1 MQLTFFEWNFTSNRC
16 SIFLSF
22 LRLWVLLLFHVV
34 LPGMGMAIF
43 SGNWSNLASHRTKR
57 QSYFVWVTGSWLM
70 AAHVGRVKKVW
81 GEDAEIPQTKYCTKP
96 HRACQNTKKNGGD
109 CDNLDQRI
117 FFDLNMDERWWTCRK
132 NNLRCTGA
140 AAHEGKEVCTEEST
154 HHWRPFCMGPSGLDF
169 WTEKNIFSKKDP
181 LVTSRY

>member
-16 SIFLSF
+16 SIFPSF

-81 GEDAEIPQTKYCTKP
+81 GEDAEIPQTKYCTKS
-96 HRACQNTKKNGGD
+96 HRACQNTKKRWRLRQPWPTHFLWLKHGWKMMNMQKKPTLYRCSCTWGKRGLHWGIDASLTTFLHGTFGFRFLNGEKH
-109 CDNLDQRI
+109 
-117 FFDLNMDERWWTCRK
+117 FFQKR
-132 NNLRCTGA
+132 
-140 AAHEGKEVCTEEST
+140 ST
-154 HHWRPFCMGPSGLDF
+154 SH
-169 WTEKNIFSKKDP
+169 
-181 LVTSRY
+181 